1 MYLDFYGFSDRPF
14 GSTPDPK
21 FLHLTSGHREA
32 LAQLVYGVQERKGFI
47 LLVGEVGTGKTTLLR
62 SLISRLDRDT
72 AAAYVAN
79 SALSA
84 DEILEYLLADLGVQ
98 QDGPSR
104 AQRLMALNR
113 FLIDQHRAGSNTVLV
128 LDEAQNL
135 DIGTLEGIRLLSNFE
150 THSDKLLQIVLAGQP
165 ELEATL
171 QRPDLRQLRQ
181 RIALRCRIPPM
192 SPEETREYVAERMR
206 IAGARTPA
214 LFTGEAI
221 ELVTRYA
228 RGIPRLV
235 NILCDHCLVMGYANQ
250 VRRIDARIVRRAI
263 EYLEEGEPGPVRARL
278 RRRAMRAALAT
289 LAACAVVVAAVVLV
303 LQSNHGGPLSGGVLE
318 PLSALARWWGR

>member
-1 MYLDFYGFSDRPF
+1 
-14 GSTPDPK
+14 
-21 FLHLTSGHREA
+21 
-32 LAQLVYGVQERKGFI
+32 
-47 LLVGEVGTGKTTLLR
+47 
-62 SLISRLDRDT
+62 
-72 AAAYVAN
+72 
-79 SALSA
+79 
-84 DEILEYLLADLGVQ
+84 
-98 QDGPSR
+98 
-104 AQRLMALNR
+104 
-113 FLIDQHRAGSNTVLV
+113 VLV